1 MKKIIIIFFA
11 LVMFS
16 SSLSA
21 FSGKW
26 KNISSSM
33 CKSGDGLT
41 SFLKEN
47 ISIQGKSVSWGV
59 YKGKVNTSLTGKKSV
74 GINTNIGFLKGKLKA
89 INFILN

>member
-59 YKGKVNTSLTGKKSV
+59 YKGKVNTSLTGK
-74 GINTNIGFLKGKLKA
+74 NQLE
-89 INFILN
+89 